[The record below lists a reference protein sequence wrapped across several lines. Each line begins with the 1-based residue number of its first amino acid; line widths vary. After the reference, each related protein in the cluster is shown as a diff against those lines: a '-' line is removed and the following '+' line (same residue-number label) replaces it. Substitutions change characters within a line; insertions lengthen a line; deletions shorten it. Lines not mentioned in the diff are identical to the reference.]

1 MTRSRIVWST
11 GLGLLVAAAGAAMLV
26 GDRGQSR
33 AETAP
38 TVADATSVAAAPSR
52 PPLRVRAV
60 TVRRGTIERGGAVD
74 GVVNAFRKSTVSAEA
89 AGRVLTREVEPG
101 DTVAAGAP
109 LLTLDATRLALAVK
123 EARANVAA
131 REVDVAEA
139 HQELERGE
147 QLARGNTISESR
159 MDSLRFDVDRA
170 KTQLELARVNLATAQ
185 RALDDA
191 SIEAP
196 FDGSV
201 EDMMADVGDYLSP
214 GAPIAVLVDLSRARV
229 RAGVTA
235 AEARSLEEDVDVTVV
250 FEDLGASEMRGTIR
264 SVGRLADPATGT
276 YTVEIWVDDP
286 AGDLRDG
293 MVASVLLPQATR
305 DPQPVVPRAALIR
318 RQGLISLFVI
328 EDGIAHARNVR
339 VGRSK
344 SELVEI
350 LEGVEVGD
358 SVVVDGLFAL
368 RDGAPVSVEAASA
381 EP

>member
-1 MTRSRIVWST
+1 
-11 GLGLLVAAAGAAMLV
+11 
-26 GDRGQSR
+26 
-33 AETAP
+33 
-38 TVADATSVAAAPSR
+38 
-52 PPLRVRAV
+52 
-60 TVRRGTIERGGAVD
+60 
-74 GVVNAFRKSTVSAEA
+74 
-89 AGRVLTREVEPG
+89 
-101 DTVAAGAP
+101 
-109 LLTLDATRLALAVK
+109 
-123 EARANVAA
+123 
-131 REVDVAEA
+131 
-139 HQELERGE
+139 
-147 QLARGNTISESR
+147 
-159 MDSLRFDVDRA
+159 
-170 KTQLELARVNLATAQ
+170 
-185 RALDDA
+185 
-191 SIEAP
+191 
-196 FDGSV
+196 
-201 EDMMADVGDYLSP
+201 MADVGDYLSP

-264 SVGRLADPATGT
+264 SVGRLAAPAPGT

-339 VGRSK
+339 VGRSN

-358 SVVVDGLFAL
+358 SVVVAGLFAL
-368 RDGAPVSVEAASA
+368 RAGAPVRVEAASS
-381 EP
+381 